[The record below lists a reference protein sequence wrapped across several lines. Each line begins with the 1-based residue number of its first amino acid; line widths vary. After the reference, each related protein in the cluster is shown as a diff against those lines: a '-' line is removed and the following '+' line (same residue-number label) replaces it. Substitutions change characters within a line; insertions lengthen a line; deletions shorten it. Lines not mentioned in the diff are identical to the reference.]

1 MESVLRV
8 QALLKE
14 VSGLIAHNSIIC
26 CHYFMTHK
34 GRSTVGHL
42 SYFMSQ
48 QNNARAVYM

>member
-26 CHYFMTHK
+26 CFMTHK